1 MSYFMNLCTSEP
13 EEKVLNRFRQGHI
26 GPCTFSN
33 FSRGTHSKNWG
44 GDWSGGVFS
53 ISTIDDEERDE
64 LNQQFS
70 LPRTLRT
77 KIWITTDEL
86 YEGQTDLYHMT
97 ALLLKEWQGDLA
109 LLNNGDYLEVQRIN
123 DQVSLRADCLNPS
136 RLVFYRDFDW
146 KPLPVV
152 KE

>member
-1 MSYFMNLCTSEP
+1 MNLYTAESEDT
-13 EEKVLNRFRQGHI
+13 VLSRLRRGHI

-33 FSRGTHSKNWG
+33 FSQGSHSKKWG
-44 GDWSGGVFS
+44 GDWSGGVFT
-53 ISTIDDEERDE
+53 ISTIDEEERDE
-64 LNQQFS
+64 LSQQFS

-77 KIWITTDEL
+77 KIWITTDEV
-86 YEGQTDLYHMT
+86 YEGQTDVYHMT

-109 LLNNGDYLEVQRIN
+109 LLNNGDYLRVQRIN
-123 DQVSLRADCLNPS
+123 NQVSLRADSLNPT
-136 RLVFYRDFDW
+136 RLVLYRDFDW